1 MNYALLLKQLEQ
13 ILEPETYIISRMAN
27 TSAFLYQHM
36 PDLNWVGFYLVKD
49 GVLKVGPFQGKVACS
64 DIGFGKGVC
73 GYTWQTG
80 TTTVV
85 DDVHQFAGHI
95 ACDSASQSEV
105 VVPIFQGGEMIAELD
120 VDSPRLARFS
130 AEDVAFLENCVA
142 LICIKE

>member
-1 MNYALLLKQLEQ
+1 MNYTLLLKQLEQ
-13 ILEPETYIISRMAN
+13 ILAPETYMISRMAN
-27 TSAFLYQHM
+27 ASAFIYEQM
-36 PDLNWVGFYLVKD
+36 PELNWVGFYLVKD

-64 DIGFGKGVC
+64 DIELGKGVC

-80 TTTVV
+80 KTTVV

-105 VVPIFQGGEMIAELD
+105 VVPIFQNGKMIAELD

-130 AEDVAFLENCVA
+130 PEDVDFLEKCTA
-142 LICIKE
+142 LIVA

>member
-1 MNYALLLKQLEQ
+1 MNYSLLLKQLEQ
-13 ILEPETYIISRMAN
+13 ILAPETYLISRMAN
-27 TSAFLYQHM
+27 TSAFIYEHM
-36 PDLNWVGFYLVKD
+36 PDLNWVGFYIVKD

-73 GYTWQTG
+73 GYTWKTG

-85 DDVHQFAGHI
+85 EDVHQFDGHI

-105 VVPIFQGGEMIAELD
+105 VVPIFKAGEMIAELD

-130 AEDVAFLENCVA
+130 VEDIEFLEKCAA
-142 LICIKE
+142 LI

>member
-36 PDLNWVGFYLVKD
+36 PELNWVGFYLVKD

-105 VVPIFQGGEMIAELD
+105 VVPIFQGREMIAELD

-130 AEDVAFLENCVA
+130 AEDVAFLENCAA